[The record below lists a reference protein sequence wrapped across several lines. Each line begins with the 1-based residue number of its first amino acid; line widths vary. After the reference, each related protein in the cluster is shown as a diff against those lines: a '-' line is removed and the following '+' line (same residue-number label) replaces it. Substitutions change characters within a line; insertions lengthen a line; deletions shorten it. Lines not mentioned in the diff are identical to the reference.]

1 MRAKFE
7 DSYRALPPDAARL
20 LRLLGLQ
27 PGDDFG
33 AAAAAALAG
42 VPEADARDLL
52 RTLADRGLV
61 ADAGGE
67 RHRLPGPVRDYARE
81 WAVREDTEEER
92 DAALRRV
99 LDHYLSGPASGE
111 AELEAE
117 GLALLHRE
125 RWAEA
130 AESLEE
136 GLRLAERDGDRRTV
150 LLARHNLGRAL
161 METGDLDRAIRLLG
175 SLPDEFAALSD
186 DHDRARAL
194 TTLGEAYLRA
204 GRPVAATNFF
214 GQALEIVRAEE
225 APEREGDAFVHLADA
240 ARQRGDAAAE
250 GAALDRAI
258 ALYGSV
264 PTPKAE
270 DAARRREGLTPS
282 DGPS

>member
-1 MRAKFE
+1 VRAKFE
-7 DSYRALPPDAARL
+7 ESYRALPPDAARL

-33 AAAAAALAG
+33 VAAAAALAG
-42 VPEADARDLL
+42 VPEAAARDLL
-52 RTLADRGLV
+52 GTLAGRGLV
-61 ADAGGE
+61 AGAAGG
-67 RHRLPGPVRDYARE
+67 RYRLPGPVRDYARE
-81 WAVREDTEEER
+81 RAVREDGEEER

-99 LDHYLSGPASGE
+99 LDHYLAGAGE
-111 AELEAE
+111 ADLEAE

-130 AESLEE
+130 AEALEE
-136 GLRLAERDGDRRTV
+136 GLRIAERDGDRRTV

-161 METGDLDRAIRLLG
+161 VETGDLDRAIGLLG
-175 SLPDEFAALSD
+175 ALPDEFAALSE

-258 ALYGSV
+258 DLYGSV
-264 PTPKAE
+264 PTGKAE
-270 DAARRREGLTPS
+270 AAARRREGLTPS